1 MAKVFYTDHDIED
14 MVKRGER
21 SLVVSEDVVLTDLAY
36 EKARRL
42 GMQLLQPNDTPPA
55 APIRPYLN
63 KPTSPA
69 LSRKAAPVS
78 SPAPAAAAAPSDR
91 ITSIKTR
98 VKAAVKAK
106 LGNQVDEALL
116 DRIIER
122 AAADLGLK

>member
-21 SLVVSEDVVLTDLAY
+21 SLVVDEDVVLTDLAY

-42 GMQLLQPNDTPPA
+42 GVQLAQPNENPPA
-55 APIRPYLN
+55 APVRPYLN
-63 KPTSPA
+63 KPA
-69 LSRKAAPVS
+69 AASRKAAATV
-78 SPAPAAAAAPSDR
+78 PAPAQAPASNR
-91 ITSIKTR
+91 VETIKVR

-106 LGNQVDEALL
+106 LGSQVDDALL

-122 AAADLGLK
+122 AAANLGLK

>member
-21 SLVVSEDVVLTDLAY
+21 SLVVGDDVVLTDLAY

-42 GMQLLQPNDTPPA
+42 GVQLVQPNEKPPA
-55 APIRPYLN
+55 APVRPYLN
-63 KPTSPA
+63 KPA
-69 LSRKAAPVS
+69 ASRKSAAA
-78 SPAPAAAAAPSDR
+78 PAPAQAPASGR
-91 ITSIKTR
+91 VEAIKAR
-98 VKAAVKAK
+98 VKTAVKAK
-106 LGNQVDEALL
+106 LGSQVDDALL

>member
-21 SLVVSEDVVLTDLAY
+21 SLVVDEDVVLTDLAY

-42 GMQLLQPNDTPPA
+42 GVQLTQPNENPPA
-55 APIRPYLN
+55 APVRPYLN
-63 KPTSPA
+63 KPA
-69 LSRKAAPVS
+69 AASRKAAATVPT
-78 SPAPAAAAAPSDR
+78 PAQAPASNR
-91 ITSIKTR
+91 VETIKVR

-106 LGNQVDEALL
+106 LGSQVDDALL

-122 AAADLGLK
+122 AAANLGLK